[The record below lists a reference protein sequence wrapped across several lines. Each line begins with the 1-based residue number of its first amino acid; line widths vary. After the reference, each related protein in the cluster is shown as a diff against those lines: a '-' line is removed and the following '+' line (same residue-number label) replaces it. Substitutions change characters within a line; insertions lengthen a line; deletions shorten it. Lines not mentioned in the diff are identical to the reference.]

1 MLSLPPILTR
11 FVEQTPVPVM
21 ARALIERVVG
31 AQALGAWFEEQ
42 RAGQYTRELLFS
54 TLFGL
59 MTQVCCARARRCM
72 LRIARAS
79 ARSGCR

>member
-11 FVEQTPVPVM
+11 FVEQTPIPVM

-31 AQALGAWFEEQ
+31 VQALDAWFEEQ

-54 TLFGL
+54 TEPPRESWRPVVVSQ
-59 MTQVCCARARRCM
+59 TVTACS
-72 LRIARAS
+72 AS
-79 ARSGCR
+79 

>member
-31 AQALGAWFEEQ
+31 ARALDA
-42 RAGQYTRELLFS
+42 
-54 TLFGL
+54 
-59 MTQVCCARARRCM
+59 
-72 LRIARAS
+72 
-79 ARSGCR
+79 